1 MNLNKHQEFFNPS
14 KKVNSEINIIGC
26 GAIGSY
32 VALQLVKLGCTNITL
47 WDFDTVESHN
57 ITNQVYTNKDI
68 SLPKTVALEK
78 HLLANNPE
86 VKVNVKGIYD
96 GTQPLKGYVFT
107 CVDNIETRKEI
118 YEMNQYNPMIKLL
131 IDGRIGLEQGQVY
144 TADWRSSEQIQNL
157 IDLSDFKHDEVA
169 NKTSACGTT
178 LSVSPTVLIVVCN
191 MISSFINFIN
201 EKPIPKIIYIDAF
214 SYKTKTIF

>member
-1 MNLNKHQEFFNPS
+1 MNLNKHQEFFNPA
-14 KKVNSEINIIGC
+14 KKVNKEIHIIGC

-32 VALQLVKLGCTNITL
+32 VALQLVKLGCTDINL
-47 WDFDTVESHN
+47 WDFDIVESHN
-57 ITNQVYTNKDI
+57 ITNQVYTSKDI
-68 SLPKTVALEK
+68 PLPKTVALK
-78 HLLANNPE
+78 QHLLDNNPE
-86 VKVNVKGIYD
+86 VQLKERGMYT
-96 GTQPLKGYVFT
+96 GMQPLKGYAFI

-118 YEMNQYNPMIKLL
+118 YERNQYNPMLKLV

-144 TADWRSSEQIQNL
+144 TAKWSDEEQVQNL

-178 LSVSPTVLIVVCN
+178 LSVSPTVQIVVSN

-201 EKPIPKIIYIDAF
+201 EQPIPKIIYIDAF
-214 SYKTKTIF
+214 AYKTRAIF